1 MATSTFYK
9 LEEEKYEPYFQMVD
23 EGHDYLAIKKV
34 VDKELTLDEEK
45 IFLLDAIDEYI
56 VAYTLKKNNLMQSKA
71 LMIMAIALLFPAG
84 YAIIK
89 FGWDNY
95 TIVPVGLLALAGFAY
110 KQSKSL
116 KKASVQRNQGR
127 TIRGFKKFDRF

>member
-1 MATSTFYK
+1 MVTQAYYN
-9 LEEEKYEPYFQMVD
+9 LEEEKYESYFQMVD

-34 VDKELTLDEEK
+34 VDAELDLDDEK
-45 IFLLDAIDEYI
+45 MFLLDAIDEYI
-56 VAYTLKKNNLMQSKA
+56 VAYTIKKNNLIQSKA

-84 YAIIK
+84 YAVIK

-95 TIVPVGLLALAGFAY
+95 TIVPVGLLALAGYAY
-110 KQSKSL
+110 KQSKNL
-116 KKASVQRNQGR
+116 RKASVQKNQGR

>member
-1 MATSTFYK
+1 MATSTYYK
-9 LEEEKYEPYFQMVD
+9 LEKEKYEPYFQMVD